1 MIISKEISIKLIEHI
16 TSSFNKKG
24 LIPLIGAELEFYLFP
39 FDNKQDSLSWQA
51 DKLNLPIEIEQEK
64 GKNQYEIQT
73 LPLSN
78 PLETAQ
84 EIELWKAKIKAQAI
98 SQDMR
103 ADFSAKPK
111 INQPGNALHIHF
123 NFIDNS
129 GNNLYA
135 KNKNNESSLLLYSLG
150 GLCQNMA
157 ENIILCAPY
166 PEAYQRYLTNDIQ
179 SPSKICWGGNN
190 RSAAIRIPLSENCNR
205 RFEYRIA
212 CADACPFSVIALIFY
227 GILDGIENKILPP
240 EKLHGNAF
248 LDQYQYPYLPNFEEA
263 SELFEKSRLL
273 QFIRNMAK

>member
-1 MIISKEISIKLIEHI
+1 MIISRETNIKLIDNI
-16 TSSFNKKG
+16 TSSFSKMG

-39 FDNKQDSLSWQA
+39 LDNKQDSLFWQA
-51 DKLNLPIEIEQEK
+51 YKLNFPIEIEQEK

-73 LPLSN
+73 PPLSN

-84 EIELWKAKIKAQAI
+84 KIEQWKAKIKAQAI
-98 SQDMR
+98 NQDMR

-111 INQPGNALHIHF
+111 FNQPGNALHIHF
-123 NFIDNS
+123 NFVDYS

-135 KNKNNESSLLLYSLG
+135 KNNNNESSLLLYSLG

-166 PEAYQRYLTNDIQ
+166 PEAYQRYITNDIQ

-227 GILDGIENKILPP
+227 GVLNGIENKILPP

-248 LDQYQYPYLPNFEEA
+248 LDQYQYPCLPNFEEA

-273 QFIRNMAK
+273 QFIKNMDK